1 MGYRRFIRITHRI
14 SDSSVLVM
22 VSIAVSFFPLIT
34 VASFADDPPALLI
47 TEFMAANT
55 DSVADG
61 DGEYPDWIELYNAG
75 SEAVSINSWYMTD
88 DLENPERWCFPPA
101 DVIDLTIPHYSPRGL
116 FAAIRIR

>member
-1 MGYRRFIRITHRI
+1 
-14 SDSSVLVM
+14 M

-75 SEAVSINSWYMTD
+75 SEAVSINSWCMTD
-88 DLENPERWCFPPA
+88 NLENPERWCFPPA
-101 DVIDLTIPHYSPRGL
+101 DVINLTIPHYSPRGL